1 MRISDW
7 SSDVCSSDL
16 NLSVLKNRRIPA
28 YRQRIG
34 LVFQNFNLLYDRTV
48 FDNVALPLVV
58 RGYTH
63 SDIGR
68 RTRAALDAV
77 GLLGRERSLPLT
89 LSGGEQQR
97 VGIPRAIVPKPAQT
111 GRESC
116 RERVCQY
123 V

>member
-1 MRISDW
+1 MLYVTGPSGAGKTTLLRLIAALCRASRGQI
-7 SSDVCSSDL
+7 VVMGQ

-63 SDIGR
+63 S
-68 RTRAALDAV
+68 
-77 GLLGRERSLPLT
+77 RSEGHTSELPSLMSNT
-89 LSGGEQQR
+89 
-97 VGIPRAIVPKPAQT
+97 
-111 GRESC
+111 
-116 RERVCQY
+116 
-123 V
+123 

>member
-97 VGIPRAIVPKPAQT
+97 VGIARAIVTKDRKST
-111 GRESC
+111 RLNSSH
-116 RERVCQY
+116 
-123 V
+123 